1 MNELLAGGIA
11 TASLVA
17 GVFFLRFWRHT
28 RDRFFLFFAL
38 SFLIEGFNRFAL
50 YALAG
55 LNDAHPIYYLIRLV
69 AYGLIVW
76 AIVDKNRKS
85 RENVVP
91 APDRR

>member
-17 GVFFLRFWRHT
+17 GLFFFRFWRQT
-28 RDRFFLFFAL
+28 RDRFFLFFTL
-38 SFLIEGFNRFAL
+38 SFVIEGLNRFAL

-55 LNDAHPIYYLIRLV
+55 LDDQHPIYYLIRLV

-76 AIVDKNRKS
+76 AILDKNFQRK
-85 RENVVP
+85 RTP
-91 APDRR
+91 RP

>member
-17 GVFFLRFWRHT
+17 GLFFLRFWRQT

-38 SFLIEGFNRFAL
+38 SFLIEGLNRFAL
-50 YALAG
+50 YTLAG
-55 LNDAHPIYYLIRLV
+55 LNDAEPIYYVIRLV

-76 AIVDKNRKS
+76 AIVDKNR
-85 RENVVP
+85 
-91 APDRR
+91 ARRGT